1 MKTISVLRN
10 NWLMLPNQQLVSFQ
24 TTSKPECLDNQ
35 AVSLVSDFC
44 VVYLRGCFIIFFVWV
59 SVHENVLKHC
69 LQFKKDPLLLFLTLE
84 KKLCPYFYLLLSFN
98 FFLKLIWS
106 WLHRLYHLI
115 ESVIKKESPSWHF
128 AVHFDSCDQPNY
140 KFS

>member
-1 MKTISVLRN
+1 
-10 NWLMLPNQQLVSFQ
+10 MLPNQQLVSFQ

-44 VVYLRGCFIIFFVWV
+44 FVYLRGCFIIFFVWV

-84 KKLCPYFYLLLSFN
+84 KNYAPISIYCF
-98 FFLKLIWS
+98 
-106 WLHRLYHLI
+106 HLI
-115 ESVIKKESPSWHF
+115 F
-128 AVHFDSCDQPNY
+128 F
-140 KFS
+140 